1 MSSCASRRC
10 AAPKMRSESRLAI
23 VSDSRDLSSAI
34 DLALA
39 VASAAAN
46 WRLASRRSRF
56 CAAASSLR
64 SYCAWSSACRW
75 GIRRGNS
82 RRRQLAR
89 APYFGGQKT
98 RVDLRCE
105 VNARGSM
112 ARAWERWWG
121 ATVGAGRGAHLAG
134 VVPLGDVV
142 DAVDESLRLDRLG
155 PEPGLAKGLSLLRR
169 KGRVGRSGQHFYRAK
184 KTARGEP
191 YDPMRDLTL
200 SRRLMVERV

>member
-1 MSSCASRRC
+1 MLNPGGDDARSSLAARLCSATFIGALVEEGRLGRDDVQLRVAAV
-10 AAPKMRSESRLAI
+10 AAPKMRSESRLAM

-75 GIRRGNS
+75 GQHARGGIRGGVSGRG
-82 RRRQLAR
+82 R
-89 APYFGGQKT
+89 PFGGGQKT

-121 ATVGAGRGAHLAG
+121 ATVWAGRGGAGRAPCG
-134 VVPLGDVV
+134 
-142 DAVDESLRLDRLG
+142 
-155 PEPGLAKGLSLLRR
+155 RR
-169 KGRVGRSGQHFYRAK
+169 S
-184 KTARGEP
+184 
-191 YDPMRDLTL
+191 
-200 SRRLMVERV
+200 SRRRDRRGR

>member
-121 ATVGAGRGAHLAG
+121 ATVGAGRGGARTLRASFLSATWSTRSMKAFALIALA
-134 VVPLGDVV
+134 
-142 DAVDESLRLDRLG
+142 
-155 PEPGLAKGLSLLRR
+155 LSLDSRR
-169 KGRVGRSGQHFYRAK
+169 ASASCEGRVGWGDPVNTF
-184 KTARGEP
+184 TARRKRPGENP
-191 YDPMRDLTL
+191 TIRCEISP
-200 SRRLMVERV
+200 